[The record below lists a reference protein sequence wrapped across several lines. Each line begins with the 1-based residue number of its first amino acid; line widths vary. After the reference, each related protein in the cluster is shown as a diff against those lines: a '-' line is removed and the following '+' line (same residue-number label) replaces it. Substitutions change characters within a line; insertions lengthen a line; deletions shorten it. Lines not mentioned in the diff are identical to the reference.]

1 MSMSLDDLK
10 AMFTGLGDE
19 DGLLNAALAYS
30 EDRVRRVYGPRYD
43 PARPMMEA
51 TWRRIDWQ
59 PWPVT
64 LQFLHPVE
72 TIHSLTIND
81 DPKVD
86 DDYALD
92 YDTGQITVRDIFVY
106 STTGVCRYTPQDKRG
121 LRDAVQGEVAA
132 MYLART
138 RRALPTGSQQDPRD
152 WRFDPL
158 RQEDLALNRLATLI
172 GPHLNLPQR
181 TVYV

>member
-10 AMFTGLGDE
+10 AMFPAMNE
-19 DGLLNAALAYS
+19 NDGLLNAALAYS

-43 PARPMMEA
+43 PDRPMMEA

-64 LQFLHPVE
+64 LQFFHPVE
-72 TIHSLTIND
+72 TIHSLTVNE
-81 DPKVD
+81 DPKVE

-92 YDTGQITVRDIFVY
+92 YDTGQITVRDLFVY

-132 MYLART
+132 MYLSRT
-138 RRALPTGSQQDPRD
+138 MRALPTLNQYEPHA
-152 WRFDPL
+152 WRFDPQK
-158 RQEDLALNRLATLI
+158 QEDLALNRLAPLI